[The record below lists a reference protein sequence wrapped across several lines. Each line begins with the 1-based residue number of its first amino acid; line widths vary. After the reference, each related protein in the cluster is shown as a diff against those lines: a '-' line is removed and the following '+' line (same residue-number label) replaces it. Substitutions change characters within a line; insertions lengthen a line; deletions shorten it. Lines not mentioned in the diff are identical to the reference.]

1 MTFDGFDVDGAFT
14 TALTFHNSGNNST
27 FKNGRIGN
35 VIDEKGA
42 LVSGNNF
49 TFDNVLF
56 HDVEIHTRGVHL
68 ECLYA
73 IVVPGLTIKNSE
85 FRNCGVFDVFFTYGF
100 WWLPLPPAYG
110 GVTLENNLFGRSY
123 NLGAPGYY
131 TVMAAYTG
139 NGPVFSQCGE
149 LLGAAGLPHEL
160 AGHRQHVRAAHR
172 LPRRLPGPPP
182 ELRLVRQYRRL
193 TPPRRSPRVPISV
206 SC

>member
-1 MTFDGFDVDGAFT
+1 MPKLRQLDNGASNVVFDGFDVDGAFA
-14 TALTFHNSGNNST
+14 TALTFHNSGDNST

-56 HDVEIHTRGVHL
+56 HDVEIHTQGVHL

-73 IVVPGLTIKNSE
+73 IVVPGLTLKNSE

-110 GVTLENNLFGRSY
+110 GVTMENNHFGRSY

-139 NGPVFSQCGE
+139 SGPVFSQCGNSSE
-149 LLGAAGLPHEL
+149 PQGYLTNWRVMGNTFDLPTAYLEDCP
-160 AGHRQHVRAAHR
+160 ARHRNFVWS
-172 LPRRLPGPPP
+172 GN
-182 ELRLVRQYRRL
+182 
-193 TPPRRSPRVPISV
+193 TGG
-206 SC
+206 